1 MFAWYQGKNAE
12 GQGKLKEELKDI
24 IDELNDHL
32 NSMRHKV
39 EQQQK
44 KIAQLQNDNEGLVK
58 QLRDQQAQIGENS
71 QLKNGIAR
79 LQQQLQG

>member
-1 MFAWYQGKNAE
+1 
-12 GQGKLKEELKDI
+12 
-24 IDELNDHL
+24 
-32 NSMRHKV
+32 MRHKV